1 MAITKIWAANGIKSP
16 IPATPQGDNLVNYD
30 EGFTTPY
37 RTPIKDGGVPIGM
50 GTFNQL
56 MFDITDEIIEAINQL
71 NAMENIEFSMCIF
84 NCNLLGCLCW
94 FIIVLCLCCFFKTI
108 RILVI

>member
-1 MAITKIWAANGIKSP
+1 MAITKKWAANGIKTP
-16 IPATPQGDNLVNYD
+16 IPNDPQGNNLVNYD

-56 MFDITDEIIEAINQL
+56 MFGITDA
-71 NAMENIEFSMCIF
+71 
-84 NCNLLGCLCW
+84 
-94 FIIVLCLCCFFKTI
+94 
-108 RILVI
+108 VI